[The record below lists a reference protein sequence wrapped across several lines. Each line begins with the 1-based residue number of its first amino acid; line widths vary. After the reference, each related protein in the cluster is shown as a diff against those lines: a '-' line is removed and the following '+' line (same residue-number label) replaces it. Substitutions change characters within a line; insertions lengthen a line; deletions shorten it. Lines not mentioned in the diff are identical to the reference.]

1 MKRFLPLFFLLA
13 GCPTPVC
20 STLASRCNGPRAE
33 LCDSRGQWQLVA
45 DCAEAGAVCESVG
58 EEVACAPME

>member
-1 MKRFLPLFFLLA
+1 MKFLPLFFLLA

-20 STLASRCNGPRAE
+20 TTLATRCNGARAE
-33 LCDSRGQWQLVA
+33 LCASDGQWAIVA

-58 EEVACAPME
+58 DEVACVPEER